1 LRTDKLSLIVA
12 RSSGS
17 TRNTIPI
24 VVLLCLVI
32 VYTGYYHF
40 FLRLPHIPKPENSRA
55 QWGLEIIGIKLPDGT
70 RLAAEVAWTPK
81 QQEKGM
87 MFRTVVP
94 SLTGMLFVYEKEAYQ
109 SIWMKN
115 TLVNLDVVYMDQ
127 DKQVTVVYPNV
138 PGSQPGVEESETEHR
153 SGYGKYFLELRA
165 GEAARLNIKKGIR
178 LDFKLP
184 GE

>member
-1 LRTDKLSLIVA
+1 
-12 RSSGS
+12 
-17 TRNTIPI
+17 
-24 VVLLCLVI
+24 
-32 VYTGYYHF
+32 
-40 FLRLPHIPKPENSRA
+40 
-55 QWGLEIIGIKLPDGT
+55 
-70 RLAAEVAWTPK
+70 
-81 QQEKGM
+81 